1 MKKTEIYF
9 NVARVYLYG
18 APLDYGV
25 SGEVPLELT
34 ADEIMA
40 EIDAGRWRWNGDFW
54 AEIVTN
60 KRGQRTDYR
69 RIEIRHAF
77 GWDTRRECMVGVPLD
92 VLSDELDRI
101 ESAKG

>member
-1 MKKTEIYF
+1 MTRIYF
-9 NVARVYLYG
+9 EVARVYLYG
-18 APLDYGV
+18 TPFGY
-25 SGEVPLELT
+25 SEEGETSMELT
-34 ADEIMA
+34 VDDIMA
-40 EIDAGRWRWNGDFW
+40 EIDASRWRWNGDFW

-77 GWDTRRECMVGVPLD
+77 GWDTRRKRMVGVPLD

>member
-1 MKKTEIYF
+1 MKTKILYTI
-9 NVARVYLYG
+9 ARVYLYG
-18 APLDYGV
+18 ALFDYGI
-25 SGEVPLELT
+25 SGEDLMELSI
-34 ADEIMA
+34 DDIMV

-60 KRGQRTDYR
+60 ERGQRTDYR

-77 GWDTRRECMVGVPLD
+77 GWDTRRKCMVGVPLD